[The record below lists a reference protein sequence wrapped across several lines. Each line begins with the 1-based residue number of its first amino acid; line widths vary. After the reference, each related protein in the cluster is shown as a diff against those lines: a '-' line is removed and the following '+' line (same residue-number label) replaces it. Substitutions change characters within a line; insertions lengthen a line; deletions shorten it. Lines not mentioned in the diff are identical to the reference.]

1 MYCLYEIP
9 YIVSIHFYFIV
20 NNKNSP
26 LSTTPFVHQ
35 KRSFLLLFA
44 DKLFCFWNHF
54 MTPEVDL
61 IEIGVL
67 AVIFKSLGHMS
78 LLYYNFLYYIPCIL
92 EYSNTKGITTLT
104 Q

>member
-1 MYCLYEIP
+1 
-9 YIVSIHFYFIV
+9 
-20 NNKNSP
+20 
-26 LSTTPFVHQ
+26 
-35 KRSFLLLFA
+35 
-44 DKLFCFWNHF
+44 

-78 LLYYNFLYYIPCIL
+78 LLYYNFLYYIPYIL